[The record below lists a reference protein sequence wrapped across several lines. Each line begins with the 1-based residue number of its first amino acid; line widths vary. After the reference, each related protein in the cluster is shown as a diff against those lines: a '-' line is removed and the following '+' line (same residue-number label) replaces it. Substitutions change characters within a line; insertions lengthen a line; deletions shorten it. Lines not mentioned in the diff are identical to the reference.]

1 MEWTMITDGR
11 LKAYAYDEKGHDWSI
26 SFDGYADCETPLG
39 GDGVVLTRNG
49 ERVAAVSVE
58 YYGADAEAA
67 GYDMDALIAEVVE
80 AVKSI
85 AEALA
90 YGTVEDAPDAERC
103 DEMAAD
109 AASRFEI
116 SNRDSMAWV
125 KGSIGCW
132 SFAAKVFD
140 LPSAFG
146 IPTPRFP
153 DGGNVSK
160 LSIYDDLGRLVYHY
174 DRGLDFTKVASDTLA
189 YVVSALEAKFCKAG
203 E

>member
-11 LKAYAYDEKGHDWSI
+11 LKAYAYDGQGNDWSI
-26 SFDGYADCETPLG
+26 SFDGYVDCEAPLC
-39 GDGVVLTRNG
+39 GDGVVLTRDG
-49 ERVAAVSVE
+49 ERVAAVAVE

-90 YGTVEDAPDAERC
+90 AGVVEDAPDDDRWEKI
-103 DEMAAD
+103 AAD
-109 AASRFEI
+109 VASRSEI
-116 SNRDSMAWV
+116 GNRDSMAWV

-160 LSIYDDLGRLVYHY
+160 LSIYDELGRLVYHY
-174 DRGLDFTKVASDTLA
+174 DRGLDFTKVSSDTLA
-189 YVVSALEAKFCKAG
+189 YVVAALEAKFCKAG

>member
-11 LKAYAYDEKGHDWSI
+11 LNAYAYDGQGNDWSI
-26 SFDGYADCETPLG
+26 SFDGYVDCEAPLC

-49 ERVAAVSVE
+49 ERVAAVAVE

-67 GYDMDALIAEVVE
+67 GYDMDALIAKVVE

-90 YGTVEDAPDAERC
+90 AGVVKDAPDDDRWE
-103 DEMAAD
+103 EIAAD
-109 AASRFEI
+109 AASRSEI
-116 SNRDSMAWV
+116 GNHDSMAWV

-160 LSIYDDLGRLVYHY
+160 LSIYDELGRLVYHY

-189 YVVSALEAKFCKAG
+189 YVVAALEAKFCKAV

>member
-11 LKAYAYDEKGHDWSI
+11 LKAYAYDGQGNDWSI
-26 SFDGYADCETPLG
+26 SFDGYVDCEAPLC

-49 ERVAAVSVE
+49 ERVAAVAVE
-58 YYGADAEAA
+58 YYGADAEAS
-67 GYDMDALIAEVVE
+67 GYDMDALIAKVVE
-80 AVKSI
+80 AVKAI
-85 AEALA
+85 AEAMA
-90 YGTVEDAPDAERC
+90 SGSVEDAPDDDRWE
-103 DEMAAD
+103 EIAAD
-109 AASRFEI
+109 AASRSEI
-116 SNRDSMAWV
+116 GSRDDMSWV

-132 SFAAKVFD
+132 SFAGKVFD

-160 LSIYDDLGRLVYHY
+160 LSIYNASGRLVYHY
-174 DRGLDFTKVASDTLA
+174 DRGLDFTQVSSDLLAHVVA
-189 YVVSALEAKFCKAG
+189 ALEAKFCKAG